1 MKNVNCNNVFFSEI
15 WEHGVWHNLEK
26 ALPSTLEEIVKTRDI
41 TSQEIPDNELYVDVL
56 LATDSSGSHKQYA
69 NKDIDVNSRNLNLGK
84 ILQSLV
90 LSFY

>member
-1 MKNVNCNNVFFSEI
+1 MYFSEI

-41 TSQEIPDNELYVDVL
+41 TSAEIPDNELYVDVL

-69 NKDIDVNSRNLNLGK
+69 NKDIDVNSRNFNLGK

-90 LSFY
+90 LTLY